1 MHPYH
6 GYASENEEIQCV
18 DQYCC
23 WFCRWLWPC
32 WCSRPSPQPSQTT
45 GVRTIGVW
53 TPAAPTTVAWTIAA
67 STTAVWTIGGW
78 TTTRRPALP
87 PAPPRWAALRPPRQ
101 TTGVWTIEVSTTAVW
116 TIGGWTIGGWTIGG
130 WTIGGWT
137 TMRRPALPPARPRWA
152 APRPR
157 RARPA
162 ALRPPR
168 ARPPAPLA
176 APPLPLRTSFP
187 PPAASPSYLCC
198 RLRFWPC

>member
-87 PAPPRWAALRPPRQ
+87 PAPPRWAA
-101 TTGVWTIEVSTTAVW
+101 
-116 TIGGWTIGGWTIGG
+116 
-130 WTIGGWT
+130 
-137 TMRRPALPPARPRWA
+137 
-152 APRPR
+152 PRPR